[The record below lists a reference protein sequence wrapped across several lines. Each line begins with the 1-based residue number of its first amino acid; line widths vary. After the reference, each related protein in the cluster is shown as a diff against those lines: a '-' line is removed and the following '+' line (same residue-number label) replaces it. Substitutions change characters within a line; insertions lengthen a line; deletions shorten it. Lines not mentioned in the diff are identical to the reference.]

1 MRIDAFNRV
10 TQLYQ
15 NNSTKK
21 IAKAGQTNQTDR
33 VEISR
38 AGRDYQVAKSAV
50 EKAPEIREDVV
61 ADIRERMANG
71 SYQIDANALAEKL
84 LNGYIC

>member
-10 TQLYQ
+10 SQLYQ
-15 NNSTKK
+15 NNSTRN
-21 IAKAGQTNQTDR
+21 IAKAGKTTQPDR
-33 VEISR
+33 VEISQM
-38 AGRDYQVAKSAV
+38 GKDYQVAKAAV

-71 SYQIDANALAEKL
+71 TYQMDMDALADKL
-84 LNGYIC
+84 LSGYIC

>member
-10 TQLYQ
+10 AQLYQ

-21 IAKAGQTNQTDR
+21 VAKTGQLKQTDR

-38 AGRDYQVAKSAV
+38 AGRDYQIAKAAV
-50 EKAPEIREDVV
+50 EKAPEVREDVV

-71 SYQIDANALAEKL
+71 SYQIDVNALADKL
-84 LNGYIC
+84 LNGYVC